1 MRKARKLYKIQYG
14 RFRLVNKK
22 TGRLASSSTWLVD
35 LAACAVSLGH
45 STGIASL
52 LPLAHAQRLL
62 VNNTLKPFKRQK
74 IIKAR
79 KIAPTSHGDLRTLAE
94 AAIPAIAVFYGEKI
108 VATKAITAVNRK
120 GFVHWLVRELQSPN
134 SQLNR
139 YLLSLPDLA
148 GLAETQRAH
157 RWWLDRLK
165 MQSKLHATL

>member
-1 MRKARKLYKIQYG
+1 MRKARKLYKVQYG
-14 RFRLVNKK
+14 SFRLVNKK
-22 TGRLASSSTWLVD
+22 TDRLASSSTWLVD

-52 LPLAHAQRLL
+52 LPLARAKRLL

-74 IIKAR
+74 GIKAR
-79 KIAPTSHGDLRTLAE
+79 KVAATSHGDLRALAE

-120 GFVHWLVRELQSPN
+120 GFAHWLVHELRNPD

-139 YLLSLPDLA
+139 YILTLPELA
-148 GLAETQRAH
+148 GLAETQRAY

-165 MQSKLHATL
+165 MQSKLHQSP